1 MIVGITTRLAPAS
14 YGSVREQRDAL
25 AHDWFRLFHK
35 LDVTPILIPNALS
48 DPVEYVEK
56 IGIRRLLLSGG
67 DSLGPLAQEQPAETI
82 PVSGMVSRM
91 PTHRDLTEAA
101 LLDWAWRKSIPVLGV
116 CRGLQMIN
124 SFFGGGL
131 TRSLARD
138 LPQEPHV
145 ACMHQIRFVSGP
157 LTDRICDVNS
167 YHDEGVLKADLAPP
181 LEILAETTGGVV
193 EALCYPCK
201 PIFAIQWHPERYRSF
216 SDTDNF
222 FLQAWLEGA

>member
-1 MIVGITTRLAPAS
+1 MIVGITSRLAPVS
-14 YGSVREQRDAL
+14 YGSVLEQRDAL

-48 DPVEYVEK
+48 DPAKYVEK
-56 IGIRRLLLSGG
+56 IGIKRLLLSGG
-67 DSLGPLAQEQPAETI
+67 DSLGPLAQEQMVEII
-82 PVSGMVSRM
+82 PVSGM

-101 LLDWAWRKSIPVLGV
+101 LLDWAWKKSIPVLGV
-116 CRGLQMIN
+116 CRGLHMIN
-124 SFFGGGL
+124 SYFGGRL
-131 TRSLARD
+131 TRSLAGD

-157 LTDRICDVNS
+157 LTDRVYNVNS
-167 YHDEGVLKADLAPP
+167 YHDEGVLRTDLAPP

-193 EALCYPCK
+193 EALRYPRK
-201 PIFAIQWHPERYRSF
+201 PIFAIQWHPERYGSF
-216 SDTDNF
+216 SDIDNF

>member
-1 MIVGITTRLAPAS
+1 MIVGITTRLAPVS
-14 YGSVREQRDAL
+14 YGSVQEQRDAL
-25 AHDWFRLFHK
+25 AHDWIRLCHR
-35 LDVTPILIPNALS
+35 LDMTPILIPNTLS

-56 IGIRRLLLSGG
+56 IGIKRLLLSGG
-67 DSLGPLAQEQPAETI
+67 NSLGLLAQEQAAEII
-82 PVSGMVSRM
+82 PVSGIVSGM

-101 LLDWAWRKSIPVLGV
+101 LLDWAWKKSIPVLGV

-124 SFFGGGL
+124 SYFGGGL
-131 TRSLARD
+131 TRALARD

-145 ACMHQIRFVSGP
+145 ACTHQIRFVSGP

-167 YHDEGVLKADLAPP
+167 YHNEGVLKADLAPP

-193 EALCYPCK
+193 EALRYPGK
-201 PIFAIQWHPERYRSF
+201 PIFAIQWHPERYGSV
-216 SDTDNF
+216 SDIDNF